1 MIADQIKL
9 YSWVDVKDQLLQ
21 AWEDGNWKEGVKAEV
36 YSSGLYIHHLPS
48 SEESQVREWL
58 TSLFPGAL
66 NGTGIRLENITSDE
80 MRHLPLSIEET
91 DDIEAED
98 FLPSFARPSE
108 ISSKLGNLPSSKR
121 LNENPVI
128 IVAHSFKGGVGR
140 TLHSLALAS
149 VLEEL
154 DFGKKIL
161 FIDADFEAPGS
172 TWLTPDAEVSVADV
186 LNLVHGSE
194 KPLDIVPMIKVGIQ
208 NQAKGNIFFLPAF
221 RNNRQLRSL
230 EIKPEHIFRFSDN
243 PFILTDVFAELGKQ
257 LGAEYIIVDLRAGIS
272 ELSASWLLDP
282 RTSNIFVTTLNSQS
296 VEGTIILLNLLAK
309 QQKSYQLRPVEAPS
323 IIISQVPSESA
334 GSLERVWKKDEEPSS
349 SSASRNIH
357 KLQEVYSAYL
367 DEINSINESGIDQ
380 LSLKGDYSVT
390 ISPHYDS
397 LLILPNDWI
406 VLKSL
411 IQRSGLASN
420 INDLAQS
427 FLVTSGELS
436 VDKSNLE
443 SSRKKMLDTLPGLIY
458 AEKQLPDQFY
468 RSDAIRNLANK
479 NRTRL
484 PNLVVIGA
492 KGSGKTFLFRQILRS
507 KRWESFLSQ
516 SISLN
521 DSAYQSAEVVG
532 TTFPVNI
539 EETPSYWVQY
549 IKPAIIAALEK
560 DFNLNRWR
568 ILWLDLIAWS
578 AGHQP
583 GSYGVGEKFIELL
596 DQAGEKKIF
605 LFDGLED
612 LFQDYYDNEQQQIA
626 LRALLQEVP
635 AYIGVIPNASLGI
648 IPFIRRDILEHVIK
662 QNLGQFLDRYKE
674 YELKWDRR
682 EALRLVV
689 WIMTHYDILT
699 IDKVRKEYITDAS
712 EEALTDALFS
722 LWGRKLGSNQSRE
735 ARSAKKI
742 LNTLSNFNEE
752 VQSRDLV
759 RFLAEAI
766 KEEMKLGSV
775 HPEDRLLSPRSIYN
789 AFPEVGKQKVHEVE
803 QENKGNDYAKVLQK
817 IKQKSN
823 ELKVPFERIDPLTS
837 DEIRILVEQGVLKQ
851 YNRKYYM
858 AELFRLGL
866 DIDKGKGRVKTDF

>member
-21 AWEDGNWKEGVKAEV
+21 AKEDGKWKEGVKAEV
-36 YSSGLYIHHLPS
+36 YSSGLYIYHLSS
-48 SEESQVREWL
+48 SEERQVREWL
-58 TSLFPGAL
+58 TSLFPAAL
-66 NGTGIRLENITSDE
+66 NGAGIMLENIISNE
-80 MRHLPLSIEET
+80 MRHLPLFIEET
-91 DDIEAED
+91 AHIEAED

-108 ISSKLGNLPSSKR
+108 ISSKLGNLPPKR
-121 LNENPVI
+121 LNEDPVI

-154 DFGKKIL
+154 DPGKKIL
-161 FIDADFEAPGS
+161 FVDADFEAPGS
-172 TWLTPDAEVSVADV
+172 TWLTPDAEIAVADV

-194 KPLDIVPMIKVGIQ
+194 KPLDIVPMIKAGVQ

-221 RNNRQLRSL
+221 RTERQLRSL
-230 EIKPEHIFRFSDN
+230 EIRPEHIFRFSEN
-243 PFILTDVFAELGKQ
+243 PFILTDIFAELGKQ
-257 LGAEYIIVDLRAGIS
+257 LGAVYIIVDLRAGIS

-296 VEGTIILLNLLAK
+296 VGGTVILLDLLAK
-309 QQKSYQLRPVEAPS
+309 QQKSYQLSPVEAPA

-334 GSLERVWKKDEEPSS
+334 GSLERVWKQDEEPSS
-349 SSASRNIH
+349 SYVSQNIH
-357 KLQEVYSAYL
+357 KLREAYSAYL
-367 DEINSINESGIDQ
+367 DDISTIREGGIDPI
-380 LSLKGDYSVT
+380 SLKGDPSVS

-397 LLILPNDWI
+397 LLILPNDWS

-427 FLVTSGELS
+427 FLVTSGKPS

-443 SSRKKMLDTLPGLIY
+443 SSRKKMLETLPWLIY
-458 AEKQLPDQFY
+458 AEKHLPDHFY

-492 KGSGKTFLFRQILRS
+492 KGAGKTFLFRQILRS
-507 KRWESFLSQ
+507 QRWESFLSQ
-516 SISLN
+516 SISQN
-521 DSAYQSAEVVG
+521 NSDYQSAEVVA
-532 TTFPVNI
+532 TTFPENI
-539 EETPSYWVQY
+539 EKKPQYWVQY
-549 IKPAIIAALEK
+549 IKPAIIDALEN
-560 DFNLNRWR
+560 DFNLNNWR
-568 ILWLDLIAWS
+568 TLWLDLMAWS
-578 AGHQP
+578 AGHWP
-583 GSYGVGEKFIELL
+583 GSFGVGEKYIEFLGQ
-596 DQAGEKKIF
+596 DGEKKIF

-612 LFQDYYDNEQQQIA
+612 LFQDYYNNERQQIA

-674 YELKWDRR
+674 YELKWNRT
-682 EALRLVV
+682 EALRLVS
-689 WIMTHYDILT
+689 WILTHYNILP
-699 IDKVRKEYITDAS
+699 IDKFINEDIADAS
-712 EEALTDALFS
+712 EEALTNALFP
-722 LWGRKLGSNQSRE
+722 LWGWKLGSNLSRE

-766 KEEMKLGSV
+766 KEEMKLGNV
-775 HPEDRLLSPRSIYN
+775 HQEDRLLSPKSIYN

-803 QENKGNDYAKVLQK
+803 QENKGNKYAEVLQK
-817 IKQKSN
+817 LKQESTGI
-823 ELKVPFERIDPLTS
+823 KVPFVRSDSLTS
-837 DEIRILVEQGVLKQ
+837 EDIRILVEQGVLKQ
-851 YNRKYYM
+851 YNKKYYM

-866 DIDKGKGRVKTDF
+866 DIDKGKGKVKTEF